1 MSLDKTY
8 KKKRPQH
15 LTAKFYLK
23 VRKADSGDRWLT
35 VEFHSSVVKYQ
46 RSGLEFQVKKKI
58 PGLERRRLMAAWTA
72 ATINCH

>member
-46 RSGLEFQVKKKI
+46 RSGLEFQV
-58 PGLERRRLMAAWTA
+58 
-72 ATINCH
+72 

>member
-1 MSLDKTY
+1 MTEQMIY
-8 KKKRPQH
+8 IQH
-15 LTAKFYLK
+15 NMHLHLQ
-23 VRKADSGDRWLT
+23 ADSGDRWLT

-58 PGLERRRLMAAWTA
+58 PGLEHRRLMAAWTA

>member
-23 VRKADSGDRWLT
+23 ARKADSGDRWLT

-46 RSGLEFQVKKKI
+46 RSGLEFQVKKKN
-58 PGLERRRLMAAWTA
+58 PRFRYRRLMAAWTA